1 MRPLRSSGIGALAFS
16 IAAAIW
22 ALVTWMTSSHASAF
36 QTLALVA
43 DGGFIVVAAA
53 VLAWVI
59 LTNAR
64 KFREVEKEREE
75 IELALQ
81 HQKGHLKTLQ
91 HALGR
96 VKSDRTLGST
106 LEYICRASAKALRVD
121 AATVTLYRPD
131 GGMIEP
137 AATHGLSK
145 VLLQHFRPIAHSGS
159 PIQAVQQD
167 KAFTFSAEADGF
179 TALPYGPLYRE
190 AGFRQV
196 AYLPLHDETG
206 FLGELTVL
214 ASDHKEHEFKAED
227 LSLLKAFADEA
238 SMAIR
243 NERLKIQANENI
255 RRLETLRSGDLAIL
269 SSLDLGLTL
278 RLFLRAVVDQLKAD
292 AADVLLLNPA
302 SQMLQYAAG
311 LGFLTKDLEASHV
324 PLGEGFSGK
333 IALDRRSM
341 YVSDVNAAEPFTR
354 RELILN
360 EGVVSYFGTP
370 LVAKGHVTGVLEVY
384 HRKPFYPADSWISF
398 VETLAG
404 QAAIAIDNASL
415 FSNLHQTNLNL
426 SLAYDRTLE
435 GWSRALDLRD
445 RGTVGHTERVT
456 ALCLQLAQEFH
467 MLDDDL
473 VHVRRGS
480 LLHDI
485 GKMGIPDE
493 VLHKPG
499 QFAPEDERVMQ
510 MHPTFAYEMLAPIA
524 FLQPALDIPYC
535 HHERWDGSGYPR
547 GLKGEVIP
555 LSARIFAVVDVW
567 DALTSDRPYRRA
579 LSMGEAMQHLREQ
592 AGKQFDPNVVE
603 AFLRMIEATP
613 ASGIVSGE

>member
-1 MRPLRSSGIGALAFS
+1 MRPLRSSIIGALAFG

-22 ALVTWMTSSHASAF
+22 ALIIWLTSSHSF
-36 QTLALVA
+36 GSQTFALITDFGYILVT
-43 DGGFIVVAAA
+43 AA

-59 LTNAR
+59 LSNA
-64 KFREVEKEREE
+64 KKLAEVEKERHEVDQTLE
-75 IELALQ
+75 R
-81 HQKGHLKTLQ
+81 QKSHLKTLEQ
-91 HALGR
+91 ALGR
-96 VKSDRTLGST
+96 VKSDAALGST
-106 LEYICRASAKALRVD
+106 LEYICRESAKALRVD
-121 AATVTLYRPD
+121 AATITLYRPE

-137 AATHGLSK
+137 AASCGLSK
-145 VLLQHFRPIAHSGS
+145 VFLQHFRPIAHSGS
-159 PIQAVQQD
+159 PVQAAEQN

-179 TALPYGPLYRE
+179 SALPYGPLYRE
-190 AGFRQV
+190 AGYLQA
-196 AYLPLHDETG
+196 AYLPLHDG
-206 FLGELTVL
+206 SNFLGELTML
-214 ASDHKEHEFKAED
+214 AGDHKVHDFKPED

-238 SMAIR
+238 SMAIH
-243 NERLKIQANENI
+243 NERLKTQTSESI

-269 SSLDLGLTL
+269 SSLDLALTL
-278 RLFLRAVVDQLKAD
+278 RLFLRAVLDQLKAD
-292 AADVLLLNPA
+292 ATDVLLLNPA
-302 SQMLQYAAG
+302 SQMLEYAAG
-311 LGFLTKDLEASHV
+311 LGFLTKDLEASRV

-333 IALDRRSM
+333 IALERRSM

-354 RELILN
+354 RELILS

-370 LVAKGHVTGVLEVY
+370 LIAKGRVSGVLEVF
-384 HRKPFYPADSWISF
+384 HRRPFYPPDSWLSF

-415 FSNLHQTNLNL
+415 FTNLQQTNVNL

-445 RGTVGHTERVT
+445 RETVGHTERVT
-456 ALCLQLAQEFH
+456 ALCLQLAGELGI
-467 MLDDDL
+467 LDDDL
-473 VHVRRGS
+473 VHMRRGS

-499 QFAPEDERVMQ
+499 QFEPEDERVMQ
-510 MHPTFAYEMLAPIA
+510 MHPKFAHEMLAPIA

-555 LSARIFAVVDVW
+555 LAARIFAVVDVW
-567 DALTSDRPYRRA
+567 DALTSNRPYRRA
-579 LSMGEAMQHLREQ
+579 LSREEAMQHLREQ
-592 AGKQFDPNVVE
+592 AGKQFDPNVVD
-603 AFLRMIEATP
+603 AFLRMIGEGQPQGATG
-613 ASGIVSGE
+613 A